1 MASRLL
7 NGVLGALSQDMAID
21 LGCANTLIYV
31 RKRGVVLRE
40 PSVVALYKNLE
51 GDDRV
56 LAAGNEARAM
66 WGRTPSDIE
75 VVRPLRDGVI
85 ADFEVTEAMLRIFM
99 SSAMGPSHVVRPRV
113 VVCIPYGTT
122 EVEMRAVR
130 ECCEAAGAREVHLM
144 EEPLA
149 AAVGAGLDVTEASG
163 NMVVDVGGG
172 TTEVAVVS
180 LGGVVTCR
188 TLKVGGDQ
196 MDHAIRAWLKDSRGL
211 LVGPVTAEEVK
222 LKLGS
227 ASRKG
232 RSEKLSMSV
241 RGRDLVTGYPRA
253 LKVSAAEVRQ
263 ALAATVKVI
272 VDTVLT
278 TLDKTPPELASDIV
292 DKGIVMTGGSAQ
304 LPGLDRA
311 MREATGLPVIVADD
325 PAASVAIGA
334 GRALTNL
341 DFLAQVAVQAR

>member
-51 GDDRV
+51 GDERV
-56 LAAGNEARAM
+56 LAVGQEARAM

-85 ADFEVTEAMLRIFM
+85 ADFDVTEAMLRTFI
-99 SSAMGPSHVVRPRV
+99 SSAMGPNHVVRPRV

-130 ECCEAAGAREVHLM
+130 ECCERAGAREVHLM

-163 NMVVDVGGG
+163 NMVIDVGGG

-180 LGGVVTCR
+180 LGGIVTCR

-196 MDHAIRAWLKDSRGL
+196 MDEAIRVWLKDSRGL

-222 LKLGS
+222 LRLGS
-227 ASRKG
+227 AGRRG
-232 RSEKLSMSV
+232 RSAELSMSV
-241 RGRDLVTGYPRA
+241 RGRDVVTGYPRA

-263 ALAATVKVI
+263 ALAATVKLV
-272 VDTVLT
+272 VDTVLA
-278 TLDKTPPELASDIV
+278 TLDRTPPELASDIV
-292 DKGIVMTGGSAQ
+292 DKGLVVTGGTAQ

-311 MREATGLPVIVADD
+311 MREATGLPVIIADD
-325 PAASVAIGA
+325 PASSVAVGA
-334 GRALTNL
+334 GRALSNL
-341 DFLAQVAVQAR
+341 DLLASVAV

>member
-1 MASRLL
+1 
-7 NGVLGALSQDMAID
+7 
-21 LGCANTLIYV
+21 
-31 RKRGVVLRE
+31 
-40 PSVVALYKNLE
+40 
-51 GDDRV
+51 
-56 LAAGNEARAM
+56 
-66 WGRTPSDIE
+66 
-75 VVRPLRDGVI
+75 
-85 ADFEVTEAMLRIFM
+85 
-99 SSAMGPSHVVRPRV
+99 
-113 VVCIPYGTT
+113 
-122 EVEMRAVR
+122 
-130 ECCEAAGAREVHLM
+130 M

>member
-7 NGVLGALSQDMAID
+7 NGVLGAFSQDMAID

-40 PSVVALYKNLE
+40 PSVVALYKDIQGE
-51 GDDRV
+51 GRI
-56 LAAGNEARAM
+56 LAAGQEARAM
-66 WGRTPSDIE
+66 WGRTPSDVE

-85 ADFEVTEAMLRIFM
+85 SDFEVTEAMLRMFM
-99 SSAMGPSHVVRPRV
+99 SSAMGPNHVVRPRC

-130 ECCEAAGAREVHLM
+130 ECCESAGAREVHLM

-163 NMVVDVGGG
+163 NMVIDVGGS

-180 LGGVVTCR
+180 LGGIVTCR

-196 MDHAIRAWLKDSRGL
+196 MDDAIQTWLKESRGL

-222 LKLGS
+222 LRLGAATRS
-227 ASRKG
+227 A
-232 RSEKLSMSV
+232 RSEKVAMSV
-241 RGRDLVTGYPRA
+241 RGRDVVTGYPRA
-253 LKVSAAEVRQ
+253 LRVSAAEAHAALQ
-263 ALAATVKVI
+263 ATIQLI
-272 VDTVLT
+272 LDTVLA

-292 DKGIVMTGGSAQ
+292 DKGIVVTGGSAQ

-325 PAASVAIGA
+325 PASSVAIGA

-341 DFLAQVAVQAR
+341 DFLEAVAV